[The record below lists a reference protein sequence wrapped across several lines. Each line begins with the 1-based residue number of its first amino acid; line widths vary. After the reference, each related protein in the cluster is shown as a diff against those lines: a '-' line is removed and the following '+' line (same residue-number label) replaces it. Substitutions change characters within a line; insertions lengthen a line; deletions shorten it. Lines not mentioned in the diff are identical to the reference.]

1 MKYQESKTLKYSLSL
16 FLALTM
22 ICLSSTVFAEDE
34 YGDDEF
40 EAQEEVVTERTEKTS
55 EASPKKSE
63 SVEQKDT
70 RPNEPP
76 YTNVE
81 EADLTKPRVQQTQ
94 QDPAAEEIPV
104 PTVSNPKEHKI
115 AHPNA
120 AKGLYLIDRTT
131 GKYYYKVDTVTKRES
146 IMSLRVGT
154 YETPQITATTST
166 GEIGFADV
174 YGDESPVFL
183 MYDYEWAPFKKMPNL
198 NVQLGV
204 GFFMVQGNGVL
215 ETSTEGPKEAKE
227 RYTMIALPLNLGLAL
242 RFQFSPKQWL
252 VPYVAGGGTY
262 FGLIETR
269 DDGKD
274 TAAVGSPAAYGAGG
288 FLFNLSAFDKQAAF
302 IFDREYGI
310 NNFWLT
316 GEFRVYQS
324 FSDDVDMSSNVI
336 NFGVT
341 VDY

>member
-1 MKYQESKTLKYSLSL
+1 MRYSEIRPLRYSLVL
-16 FLALTM
+16 FLSLN
-22 ICLSSTVFAEDE
+22 ILSPAVLAEDE

-40 EAQEEVVTERTEKTS
+40 EAQEEVVPERTQKTP
-55 EASPKKSE
+55 EVSPKKTE
-63 SVEQKDT
+63 SAQEQKDT

-81 EADLTKPRVQQTQ
+81 ESDLVEPSVQQAQ
-94 QDPAAEEIPV
+94 QDPASEEIPV

-115 AHPNA
+115 SHPNA

-131 GKYYYKVDTVTKRES
+131 GKYYYKVNTLTKRES

-166 GEIGFADV
+166 GDIGFADV
-174 YGDESPVFL
+174 YGEDSPVFL
-183 MYDYEWAPFKKMPNL
+183 MYDYEWAPFKKLPNL
-198 NVQLGV
+198 NVQLGG
-204 GFFMVQGNGVL
+204 GFFMVQGNGIL
-215 ETSTEGPKEAKE
+215 ESSTGPIEAKE
-227 RYTMIALPLNLGLAL
+227 RYTMFALPLNLGVSM

-252 VPYVAGGGTY
+252 VPYVSGGGTY
-262 FGLIETR
+262 FVLVETR
-269 DDGKD
+269 DDGKE

-288 FLFNLSAFDKQAAF
+288 FLFNLGAFDKQAAF

-310 NNFWLT
+310 NNFWLA